1 MTEKIPEENVHGI
14 APKQQ
19 TLLKSSL
26 VMASGTLV
34 SRMLGFVRSAL
45 LVAALGASAGAMGSF
60 QVANTLPNMV
70 YNLLAAGIIDAVL
83 IPQIVRALKGR
94 AGSQY
99 VNKLLTAAG
108 SLLFLLTVL
117 AMVATPVI
125 VTILASAY
133 SPEMRSLTITFA
145 LICVP
150 QIFFYGLYNLL
161 GELLNARGIFGPYM
175 WAPVVNNIFG
185 IASLLLFLSLWG
197 KAGDI
202 RAAESMTPGQILVVA
217 GMATLGVIAQAL
229 VLLIPLRK
237 SGLKLRLDF
246 RFKGTS
252 FGSASKV
259 AFWTFATLL
268 ISQFA
273 VVSTSQLA
281 TRADAYTEATG
292 ILVAGNPAYQFA
304 YMIYM
309 VPSSLIA
316 LTLATAIFT
325 RLANDVA
332 DGNIQGVASNY
343 HRGVELIVLL
353 SFYAAAVLMVA
364 ATPVMQVIMP
374 TQSATSAT
382 LYGMV
387 LVTLM
392 FALPAAGLT
401 IMSQRVFF
409 AFENAKPVFII
420 AIAPIILQLIIGWSV
435 YFLADAKWWT
445 VGAAAGETVYRIVQG
460 FVSLAWAGYMVRQI
474 NIGRVVVFYL
484 RSMLAFAISALVA
497 WGVLHLIG
505 PTANTDS
512 ILGRFLDGTWK
523 SVLVAV
529 IVAIV
534 YFGFLQLADPRGMN
548 AIIGALV
555 ARFRPRTT
563 TPEPPLEPGVEIDS
577 EEELHASL
585 AEAALRDLDDA
596 ERPQLPTAQVYPVL
610 PQPQDEDERVGREL
624 PQAARWGDAPPQW
637 DDIFGTATLTATGAT
652 SALARGMSP
661 LDMPATG
668 AIPILSGPIPQVSKN
683 PKTPVSLPVVDALL
697 TPEEDVTLHH
707 PPVATPPEDTDSA
720 DDSHGNVEDDESDKD
735 TEMSSQGHHLRG
747 TPVSSN
753 AGKKDFNPTVPALIV
768 GFVLVVVAAY
778 FAVTTLMGSRPGL
791 LEGVGETG
799 GTGASQSSQSGEE
812 GAEQS
817 EEKPEETA
825 PPAAVPVITS
835 ATIFSWNDD
844 DGDHPEL
851 SAAILDADPG
861 SVWRSRYFTE
871 NAFQPGSEIAILLS
885 FAEPAVVSEVSLDVN
900 GAGGEIIVLNASAG
914 NPRDGEVLATGT
926 ANGNTVIKLAQ
937 PTEVSA
943 LGIKFNSLP
952 VDDEGMNRAK
962 ISRIAVG

>member
-1 MTEKIPEENVHGI
+1 MSEKTPEENVHGI

-34 SRMLGFVRSAL
+34 SRLLGFVRSAL

-202 RAAESMTPGQILVVA
+202 RAAESMTSDQILVVA

-332 DGNIQGVASNY
+332 DGNIRGVASNY

-474 NIGRVVVFYL
+474 NVGRVVVFYL

-505 PTANTDS
+505 PTTNTDS
-512 ILGRFLDGTWK
+512 MIGRFVDGTWK

-534 YFGFLQLADPRGMN
+534 YFGFLHLVDPQGTD
-548 AIIGALV
+548 AVFGALV
-555 ARFRPRTT
+555 ARLRPRSTS
-563 TPEPPLEPGVEIDS
+563 PAASLEPGTEIDS
-577 EEELHASL
+577 EGELRANL
-585 AEAALRDLDDA
+585 AEAALRDLDDP
-596 ERPQLPTAQVYPVL
+596 ERPNLPTAQGFPVA
-610 PQPQDEDERVGREL
+610 PMSEAEEERVAREL

-661 LDMPATG
+661 LDMPSTG
-668 AIPILSGPIPQVSKN
+668 AIPLLSGPIPQVSKN
-683 PKTPVSLPVVDALL
+683 LETPEGVPVVDALV
-697 TPEEDVTLHH
+697 TAKEEAPLHH
-707 PPVATPPEDTDSA
+707 VPAPTPPEDTDAAGESQ
-720 DDSHGNVEDDESDKD
+720 GNVEDEESDKD
-735 TEMSSQGHHLRG
+735 PEMSSQGSNLRG
-747 TPVSSN
+747 NSATSS
-753 AGKKDFNPTVPALIV
+753 AGKKGFNPTVPALIL
-768 GFVLVVVAAY
+768 GFILVIVAGY
-778 FAVTTLMGSRPGL
+778 FAVTTLMESRPSL
-791 LEGVGETG
+791 LEGVGGTG
-799 GTGASQSSQSGEE
+799 EIGASQSSQSDVQEE
-812 GAEQS
+812 EQS
-817 EEKPEETA
+817 AEEPDTTT
-825 PPAAVPVITS
+825 PPAALPVVTS

-851 SAAILDADPG
+851 SAAILDADPA
-861 SVWRSRYFTE
+861 SVWRSRYFTQ

-885 FAEPAVVSEVSLDVN
+885 LAEPAVVSEVTLDVI
-900 GAGGEIIVLNASAG
+900 GAGGEIIVVNASAG

-926 ANGNTVIKLAQ
+926 ANGNTVIRLAQ

-962 ISRIAVG
+962 ISSISVG